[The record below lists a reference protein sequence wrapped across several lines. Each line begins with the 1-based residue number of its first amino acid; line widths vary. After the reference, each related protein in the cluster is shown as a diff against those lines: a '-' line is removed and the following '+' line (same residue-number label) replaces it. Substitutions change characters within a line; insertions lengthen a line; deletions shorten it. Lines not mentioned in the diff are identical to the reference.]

1 MGERYTGFAPPTTP
15 IVSHVLLPGYHTGAL
30 RAGVE
35 DDRYS
40 FELFINNISDSRGIT
55 FYQSE
60 GGQNFTGQ
68 ETIIQP
74 RTIGAVARVKF

>member
-1 MGERYTGFAPPTTP
+1 M
-15 IVSHVLLPGYHTGAL
+15 VSYVLVPVYHTGAL

-68 ETIIQP
+68 ETIVQP
-74 RTIGAVARVKF
+74 RTIGATARVKF